1 MELRELRKED
11 WPAVRAIYEQGIAG
25 RNATFETEAP
35 GWEKTGVPMVPPL
48 VPSFTVLVAGPNVGS
63 RRAKPG
69 SARVRQS
76 KPSAKTR
83 GSENEADVR
92 ACVRAAGMRRRLG
105 ELDGV

>member
-35 GWEKTGVPMVPPL
+35 DL
-48 VPSFTVLVAGPNVGS
+48 APSFTALVAGPNVGS